1 MTQCVEIIAVV
12 LVVMGVVLNALW
24 WSSAIKFDGAPDEYL
39 HIKIPSFYVEYH
51 RLPVFLKDPGMGLT
65 CRKNGV
71 DCGGS
76 YSLYANYGYFVN
88 AGTMALF
95 GGTDYLKGRLGSV
108 LMAGMFI
115 FLVYMVTRKIF
126 PGDSL
131 VVWTVVLVA
140 AAVPMFTF
148 VSAYI
153 NSDIAGLVSNI
164 MVLYFCWLLVNE
176 KSIRMRLLVFGG
188 FSVGLLALSRLNQY
202 PMFLLVPWAVILR
215 KHKYQEGWRSVIR
228 VIEVVGI
235 VGVVVSGWWFVRN
248 WALYQDPIGND
259 TSWRFWWTFSTRL
272 NPKQMGIN
280 PLELFFGHIYGRNW
294 LWATFRS
301 FIGSFGY
308 MTIWYPPWFY
318 KTVAGM
324 VLLAGAGLV
333 GGIRRLGGIRKGNQ
347 YKFMFWVGVGMVAVV
362 TVLLSAWTS
371 WANEFQPQGRY
382 WFAFYYPLIV
392 GLVFG
397 IIHLFK
403 GNTWRISS
411 AIFLVGLFMM
421 ANIWGRQLIVAAGG
435 GN

>member
-1 MTQCVEIIAVV
+1 
-12 LVVMGVVLNALW
+12 
-24 WSSAIKFDGAPDEYL
+24 
-39 HIKIPSFYVEYH
+39 
-51 RLPVFLKDPGMGLT
+51 
-65 CRKNGV
+65 
-71 DCGGS
+71 
-76 YSLYANYGYFVN
+76 
-88 AGTMALF
+88 
-95 GGTDYLKGRLGSV
+95 
-108 LMAGMFI
+108 
-115 FLVYMVTRKIF
+115 
-126 PGDSL
+126 
-131 VVWTVVLVA
+131 
-140 AAVPMFTF
+140 
-148 VSAYI
+148 
-153 NSDIAGLVSNI
+153 
-164 MVLYFCWLLVNE
+164 
-176 KSIRMRLLVFGG
+176 
-188 FSVGLLALSRLNQY
+188 
-202 PMFLLVPWAVILR
+202 
-215 KHKYQEGWRSVIR
+215 
-228 VIEVVGI
+228 
-235 VGVVVSGWWFVRN
+235 
-248 WALYQDPIGND
+248 
-259 TSWRFWWTFSTRL
+259 
-272 NPKQMGIN
+272 
-280 PLELFFGHIYGRNW
+280 
-294 LWATFRS
+294 
-301 FIGSFGY
+301 